1 MTSSDGS
8 ATAQRIRRHRERRR
22 RGLVCATVALSEPE
36 IAYFR
41 QKQLLACGQEKDR
54 NALSRALRAFL
65 NRAFLGARERERPGV
80 FQIELDD
87 EHIDRL
93 IAMRFLNSSQ
103 RRDPDAVIRAFS
115 ELAHRAIFANRRA

>member
-1 MTSSDGS
+1 MSWTNHHQS
-8 ATAQRIRRHRERRR
+8 AAVAQRVRRHRERRR
-22 RGLVCATVALSEPE
+22 RGLRCASVDLTEQE

-54 NALSRALRAFL
+54 NALSRALRVFISGAFSSAL
-65 NRAFLGARERERPGV
+65 ERERPGV

-103 RRDPDAVIRAFS
+103 RRDPDAVMRAFAD
-115 ELAHRAIFANRRA
+115 LANRAIFP